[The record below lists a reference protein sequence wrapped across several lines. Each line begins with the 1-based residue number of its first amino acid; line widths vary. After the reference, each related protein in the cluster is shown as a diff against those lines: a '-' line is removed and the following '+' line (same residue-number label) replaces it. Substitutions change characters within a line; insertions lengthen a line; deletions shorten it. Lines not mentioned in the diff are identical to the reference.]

1 MVRADG
7 LLFLY
12 EEVNE
17 ALAASAAEGEDG
29 SETVSDRWERMMAP
43 YLDPDFE
50 FNGAQLQKV
59 RLRFLRAAQQTEGC
73 RFACTRPAPQLL
85 TVAPPACGWQGRW
98 ST

>member
-17 ALAASAAEGEDG
+17 ALAASAADGEDG

-50 FNGAQLQKV
+50 FNGAQPP
-59 RLRFLRAAQQTEGC
+59 QT
-73 RFACTRPAPQLL
+73 CTR
-85 TVAPPACGWQGRW
+85 
-98 ST
+98 